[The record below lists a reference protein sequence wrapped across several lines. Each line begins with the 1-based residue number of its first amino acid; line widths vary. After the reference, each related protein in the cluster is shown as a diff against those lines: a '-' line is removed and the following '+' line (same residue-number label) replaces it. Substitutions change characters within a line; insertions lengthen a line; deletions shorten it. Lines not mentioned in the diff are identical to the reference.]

1 MASAR
6 RDHLVDTAL
15 DLFYQHGFHATGIDK
30 LLRRAG
36 VAKMT
41 LYKHFK
47 SKDELI
53 LAALRRRDELFRN
66 WFMRRVEALADD
78 PRGRLAV
85 LFDVLEE
92 WFVEPGY
99 HGCMFINAAAEFSDC
114 SHPIHGVSAEHK
126 LLMVRYVEELCETAG
141 ARDAGALA
149 NQLVLLMEGAICMS
163 YVARQPAAARHG
175 RDAANVLVAASLA

>member
-15 DLFYQHGFHATGIDK
+15 ELFYEHGFHATGIDK
-30 LLRRAG
+30 LLQKAG

-66 WFMRRVEALADD
+66 WFMRRVEVLSAE
-78 PRGRLAV
+78 PEGRLAV

-92 WFVEPGY
+92 WFVQPGY

-126 LLMVRYVEELCETAG
+126 LAMVRYVQEICVAAG
-141 ARDAGALA
+141 AKDAEALA

-163 YVARQPAAARHG
+163 YVARQQAAARHAKEAG
-175 RDAANVLVAASLA
+175 NILVRASLA